1 MDAMTG
7 TSKPNATSGS
17 TLEYVVDT
25 LRQGILSGRLV
36 PGQRLV
42 EADLT
47 RQLGVSRGPVR
58 ESFRRLSAEGLVES
72 IPNQT
77 TMVRR
82 YSKAEMLELFEIR
95 AELEAL
101 AARRAA
107 ECMDN
112 PAAKARFLQAIGPI
126 WDEHSLA
133 AGPSY
138 FDENRR
144 FHQAIA
150 DLSANTQL
158 AELIRKLQLPLIMFQ
173 LGGAITPQA
182 IQASIDEHRRIAQA
196 IVDGNRRKAAAEVK
210 AHLKRACEMVERM
223 PPDIFRP

>member
-1 MDAMTG
+1 MTG

-107 ECMDN
+107 ECMDD
-112 PAAKARFLQAIGPI
+112 PAAKARFL
-126 WDEHSLA
+126 
-133 AGPSY
+133 
-138 FDENRR
+138 
-144 FHQAIA
+144 
-150 DLSANTQL
+150 
-158 AELIRKLQLPLIMFQ
+158 
-173 LGGAITPQA
+173 
-182 IQASIDEHRRIAQA
+182 
-196 IVDGNRRKAAAEVK
+196 
-210 AHLKRACEMVERM
+210 
-223 PPDIFRP
+223 

>member
-1 MDAMTG
+1 MTD
-7 TSKPNATSGS
+7 TNKPSSTAGS

-107 ECMDN
+107 QCMQDA
-112 PAAKARFLQAIGPI
+112 AAKASFLAAIGPI
-126 WDEHSLA
+126 WESHPLA
-133 AGPSY
+133 ATPY

-150 DLSANTQL
+150 DLSGNTQL
-158 AELIRKLQLPLIMFQ
+158 ADLIKKLQLPLIMFQ
-173 LGGAITPQA
+173 LSGAISPQS
-182 IQASIDEHRRIAQA
+182 IQASINEHRRIAQA
-196 IVDGNRRKAAAEVK
+196 IIDGDGRKAAAEVK
-210 AHLKRACEMVERM
+210 AHLKRACEMVESM
-223 PPDIFRP
+223 PASIFRS

>member
-1 MDAMTG
+1 MTES
-7 TSKPNATSGS
+7 SKPSPNAGS

-47 RQLGVSRGPVR
+47 RQLRVSRGPVR

-82 YSKAEMLELFEIR
+82 YSKVEMLELFEIR

-107 ECMDN
+107 DCMADA
-112 PAAKARFLQAIGPI
+112 AAKARFLEAIGPI
-126 WDEHSLA
+126 WESHPLA
-133 AGPSY
+133 AAPY

-150 DLSANTQL
+150 DLSGSAQL
-158 AELIRKLQLPLIMFQ
+158 AELIKKLQLPLIMFQ
-173 LGGAITPQA
+173 LGGAISPQS
-182 IQASIDEHRRIAQA
+182 IQDSIDEHRRIAQA
-196 IVDGNRRKAAAEVK
+196 ILDGNGRKAAAEVK
-210 AHLKRACEMVERM
+210 AHLKRACDMVESM
-223 PPDIFRP
+223 PASIFRA

>member
-1 MDAMTG
+1 MTEAN
-7 TSKPNATSGS
+7 KPAASTGS

-82 YSKAEMLELFEIR
+82 YSREEMLELFEIR

-107 ECMDN
+107 QCMQD
-112 PAAKARFLQAIGPI
+112 PAARNAFLAAVGPI
-126 WDEHSLA
+126 WEDHPQA
-133 AGPSY
+133 AATLY

-150 DLSANTQL
+150 DLSGNTQL
-158 AELIRKLQLPLIMFQ
+158 ADLIKKLQLPLIMFQ
-173 LGGAITPQA
+173 LGGVISPQS
-182 IQASIDEHRRIAQA
+182 IHASISEHRRIAQA
-196 IVDGNRRKAAAEVK
+196 IIDGDGRKAAAEVK
-210 AHLKRACEMVERM
+210 AHLKRACEMVESM
-223 PPDIFRP
+223 PASIFRS